1 MRKIRTA
8 LKSVYLFVLSFLAV
22 FFPSVT
28 FAQET
33 IQIKPPSVGLNTETK
48 LGTIIGNM
56 ISIIMVAGAIFVLVM
71 LVIGAFQWITSGG
84 EKEGVSKARERIINA
99 LIGLVILSIAFVLA
113 KVVGSVVGI
122 NLSNVTLPRLD
133 TP

>member
-8 LKSVYLFVLSFLAV
+8 LKSVYLFVLPFLAV